1 MWNPRRH
8 DVADDDENALGPVE
22 DPAGRIRQNRVREQR
37 EVQVAEEE
45 PHGED
50 PLGLA
55 VLERTDEQREP
66 DPDHERA
73 HAVRGP
79 ERPRDEPRSDVGPRD
94 GDARGGI
101 AAAKATLSTRRS

>member
-1 MWNPRRH
+1 MEPQRD

-37 EVQVAEEE
+37 AVQVAEEE

-55 VLERTDEQREP
+55 VLERTDEREP

-79 ERPRDEPRSDVGPRD
+79 ERPRDEPT
-94 GDARGGI
+94 
-101 AAAKATLSTRRS
+101 AT